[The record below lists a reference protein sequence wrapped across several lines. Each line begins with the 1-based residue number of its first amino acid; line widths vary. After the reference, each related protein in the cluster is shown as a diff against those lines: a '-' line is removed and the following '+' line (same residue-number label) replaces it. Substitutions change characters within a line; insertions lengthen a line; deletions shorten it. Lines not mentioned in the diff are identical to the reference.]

1 VIFYDYYADVP
12 LEKLEAFV
20 DGAEL
25 GRLVTVSAEGLPH
38 IGLYP
43 FVYTRG
49 LIEIHLNRADEQLVD
64 LASRPRCVFEVDEV
78 LGVIPS
84 YWIDPEDAVKAT
96 AYHQSVIFE
105 CQASVSNDAALLA
118 EQQKRLLARYQ
129 PEGGFRAV
137 APDDPIYRG
146 AIRVIA
152 AVRLEITSRRAKFK
166 LAQNRSPQVR
176 ADLVRE
182 LRKRGRRNDDRAA
195 DALEWTIDQEAG
207 R

>member
-1 VIFYDYYADVP
+1 MIFYDYYADVP
-12 LEKLEAFV
+12 LETLEAFV
-20 DGAEL
+20 QGNEL
-25 GRLVTVSAEGLPH
+25 GRLVTVSADGLPH

-49 LIEIHLNRADEQLVD
+49 LIEVHLNRSDEQLVD
-64 LASRPRCVFEVDEV
+64 LASRPRCIFEIDEV

-105 CQASVSNDAALLA
+105 CQASVSNDAAVLA

-129 PEGGFRAV
+129 PEGGFRDV

-146 AIRVIA
+146 AIAHIA
-152 AVRLEITSRRAKFK
+152 AVRLEIARLRPKFK
-166 LAQNRSPQVR
+166 LGQNRSLQVR

-182 LRKRGRRNDDRAA
+182 LRKRGRRNDGRAA
-195 DALEWTIDQEAG
+195 DALQAMIDREAG

>member
-1 VIFYDYYADVP
+1 VIFYGYYGEIP
-12 LEKLEAFV
+12 LETLEAFV
-20 DGAEL
+20 QATEL
-25 GRLVTVSAEGLPH
+25 GRLVTVSAEGLPQ

-49 LIEIHLNRADEQLVD
+49 LIEMHLNRADEQLAD
-64 LASRPRCVFEVDEV
+64 LAAHPRCVFEVDEV

-96 AYHQSVIFE
+96 AYHQTVIFE
-105 CQASVSNDAALLA
+105 CHANVSNDPGVLA

-129 PEGGFRAV
+129 PEGGFRPV
-137 APDDPIYRG
+137 APGDPLYRG
-146 AIRVIA
+146 AIAHIA
-152 AVRLEITSRRAKFK
+152 AVRLEIRGLRAKYK

-195 DALEWTIDQEAG
+195 DALQATIDRET
-207 R
+207 RR

>member
-1 VIFYDYYADVP
+1 MIFYDYYGDVP
-12 LEKLEAFV
+12 LETLEAFV
-20 DGAEL
+20 QANEL

-49 LIEIHLNRADEQLVD
+49 LIEMHLNRADEQLVD
-64 LASRPRCVFEVDEV
+64 LAAHPRCVFEVDEV

-96 AYHQSVIFE
+96 AYHQTVIFE
-105 CQASVSNDAALLA
+105 CQASVSNDASVLA

-129 PEGGFRAV
+129 PEGGFRPV
-137 APDDPIYRG
+137 APGDPLYRG
-146 AIRVIA
+146 AIAHIA
-152 AVRLEITSRRAKFK
+152 AVRLEITSLRAKYK

-195 DALEWTIDQEAG
+195 DALQATIDRET
-207 R
+207 RR

>member
-1 VIFYDYYADVP
+1 
-12 LEKLEAFV
+12 
-20 DGAEL
+20 
-25 GRLVTVSAEGLPH
+25 
-38 IGLYP
+38 
-43 FVYTRG
+43 
-49 LIEIHLNRADEQLVD
+49 
-64 LASRPRCVFEVDEV
+64 
-78 LGVIPS
+78 VIPS

-105 CQASVSNDAALLA
+105 CQASVSNDPPLLA

-152 AVRLEITSRRAKFK
+152 AVRLEITSQRAKFK

-176 ADLVRE
+176 AELVRE

-195 DALEWTIDQEAG
+195 DAVQWTIDQEAG

>member
-1 VIFYDYYADVP
+1 VIFYDYYADIP
-12 LEKLEAFV
+12 LETLEAFV
-20 DGAEL
+20 QANEL

-49 LIEIHLNRADEQLVD
+49 LIEMHLNRADEQLGD
-64 LASRPRCVFEVDEV
+64 LAARRRCVFEVDEV

-84 YWIDPEDAVKAT
+84 YWVDPEDAVKAT
-96 AYHQSVIFE
+96 AYHQTVIFE
-105 CQASVSNDAALLA
+105 CQASVSNDASVLA

-129 PEGGFRAV
+129 PEGGFRPV
-137 APDDPIYRG
+137 APGDPLYRG
-146 AIRVIA
+146 AIAHIA
-152 AVRLEITSRRAKFK
+152 AVRLEITSLRAKYK

-176 ADLVRE
+176 TDLVRE

-195 DALEWTIDQEAG
+195 DAVQATIDREI
-207 R
+207 RR

>member
-1 VIFYDYYADVP
+1 MIFYDYYADVP

-20 DGAEL
+20 NGAEL

-78 LGVIPS
+78 LGVVPS

-152 AVRLEITSRRAKFK
+152 AVRLEITSQRAKFK

-176 ADLVRE
+176 AELVRE

-195 DALEWTIDQEAG
+195 DALQWTIDQEAG

>member
-1 VIFYDYYADVP
+1 MIFYDYYGDVP
-12 LEKLEAFV
+12 LEKLEDFAR
-20 DGAEL
+20 GNEL
-25 GRLVTVSAEGLPH
+25 GRLLTVGTDGLPH

-64 LASRPRCVFEVDEV
+64 LASRPRCVFELDEV

-84 YWIDPEDAVKAT
+84 YWIDPDDAVKAT
-96 AYHQSVIFE
+96 AYHQSVLFE
-105 CQASVSNDAALLA
+105 CQASVSNDAAALA

-129 PEGGFRAV
+129 PE
-137 APDDPIYRG
+137 
-146 AIRVIA
+146 
-152 AVRLEITSRRAKFK
+152 
-166 LAQNRSPQVR
+166 VR

-182 LRKRGRRNDDRAA
+182 LRKRGRRNDGRAA
-195 DALEWTIDQEAG
+195 DALQWTIDQDAE

>member
-1 VIFYDYYADVP
+1 MIFYDYYGDVP
-12 LEKLEAFV
+12 LEKLEDFAR
-20 DGAEL
+20 GNEL
-25 GRLVTVSAEGLPH
+25 GRLLTVGTDGLPH

-64 LASRPRCVFEVDEV
+64 LASRPRCVFELDEV

-84 YWIDPEDAVKAT
+84 YWIDPDDAVKAT
-96 AYHQSVIFE
+96 AYHQSVLFE
-105 CQASVSNDAALLA
+105 CQASVSNDAAALA

-137 APDDPIYRG
+137 APEDPIYRG
-146 AIRVIA
+146 AIAHIA
-152 AVRLEITSRRAKFK
+152 AVRLEITGLRAKWK

-182 LRKRGRRNDDRAA
+182 LRKRGRRNDGRAA
-195 DALEWTIDQEAG
+195 DALQWTIDQDAE